1 MRHKSMVRII
11 LDILAMVM
19 LTLILSSSVWPQVTF
34 KTLYKFKG
42 GKDGNAPLAGLIFDQ
57 AGNLYGTTVYGGHA
71 NSGGAVFQLTPDQNG
86 RWTESVLYS
95 FCSLT
100 NCADGGAP
108 QAGLIFD
115 QAGNLFGTTIAGGLY
130 GNGAVFQL
138 TPNQNGGWTESA
150 LYSFCSLANCA
161 DGADPQAGLTF
172 DQAGNL
178 FGTTAGGGAHN
189 GSGTVFKL
197 TPNQNG
203 GWTESV
209 LYRFC
214 SLANCADGASPF
226 AGLIFDQAG
235 NLYGTTGYGGAHG
248 VYGVGGTVFK
258 LTPNQNGR
266 WTEHVLYSFCSRP
279 GCVDG
284 VQPFAGLIFD
294 QAGNL
299 YGTTEYGGA
308 AYSNNA
314 SGTVF
319 KLIRNQNGGWTES
332 VLYSFCSRLNCTDGS
347 YPQAGLI
354 FDQAGNLCGT
364 NAGGGHG
371 YGTVFQL
378 TPNQNGGWTEH
389 VLHAFMDQPG
399 ALSAAGLI
407 LDQAGNLYGTT
418 SGDGSTT
425 FGSVFEITP

>member
-161 DGADPQAGLTF
+161 DGADPQAGLT
-172 DQAGNL
+172 
-178 FGTTAGGGAHN
+178 
-189 GSGTVFKL
+189 
-197 TPNQNG
+197 
-203 GWTESV
+203 
-209 LYRFC
+209 
-214 SLANCADGASPF
+214 
-226 AGLIFDQAG
+226 FDQAG